1 MKFLFFFGL
10 LFCILWNRLINYEIL
25 SVNES
30 KLFDIDFLE
39 LSIKFMIR
47 YRNLNCI

>member
-10 LFCILWNRLINYEIL
+10 LICILWNRLINYEIL

-30 KLFDIDFLE
+30 KLFDFLE